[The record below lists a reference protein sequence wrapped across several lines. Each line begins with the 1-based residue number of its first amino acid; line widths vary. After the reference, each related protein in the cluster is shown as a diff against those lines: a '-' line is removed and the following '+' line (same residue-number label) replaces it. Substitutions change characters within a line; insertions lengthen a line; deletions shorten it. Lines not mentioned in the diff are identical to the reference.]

1 MTKKE
6 MLEQLSKRKER
17 DPEDSRCPGIRDFQ
31 ALLFGIYPK
40 ARV

>member
-6 MLEQLSKRKER
+6 MLEQLSKEK
-17 DPEDSRCPGIRDFQ
+17 DPEDSRCSDIRDLQ